1 MTKHIL
7 KKMWNERSSN
17 VALLLELFLIAL
29 FLWYAIDL
37 VYVQVRNYKQY
48 PGWDVENTYQV
59 KLKEILV
66 FDKEYQDSVSI
77 EDQSAAL
84 WSLYDRIKNYDGVE
98 SVSMSTGAMPGTKI
112 KSFEMFITRYGIFE
126 QREIAS
132 PEVTTSFVD
141 VFKIRS
147 VYGDS
152 ESVKSALINKHRVA
166 TSDVLNIFNSKSNTV
181 VGDTLFTDT
190 SLNEASE
197 VIYEMIYP
205 IKNNRFTSSIPML
218 LSNLSEG
225 DMIYSPF
232 YSEICIR
239 VASSAKEGF
248 EERFSADIGKSF
260 VQANMKFDGLQYLPD
275 SFEVYEKEVRNDLLL
290 NSFLLI
296 FLLTNILI
304 GVVGV
309 FTNRAQKSVGEIG
322 LRISFGAT
330 PRSAIRMFIYE
341 GVITLLV
348 AFVLAAIV
356 VAILFYIGFP
366 SVSLIP
372 LDTARY
378 VGVLLIVFIVML
390 VTLTLAVWLPIR
402 KVTKIPPAQSL
413 REE

>member
-59 KLKEILV
+59 KLKELLV

-84 WSLYDRIKNYDGVE
+84 WSLYDRIKNYDGIE

-112 KSFEMFITRYGIFE
+112 NSFEMFITRYGIFE

-152 ESVKSALINKHRVA
+152 ESVKSALTNNHRVA
-166 TSDVLNIFNSKSNTV
+166 TSDVLNIFNSKRETV

-205 IKNNRFTSSIPML
+205 IKNNRFTNSIPMI
-218 LSNLSEG
+218 LSNLGEG
-225 DMIYSPF
+225 DVIYTPL
-232 YSEICIR
+232 YTEICIR
-239 VASSAKEGF
+239 VAPGEKEGF
-248 EERFSADIGKSF
+248 EERFSKDIGQSF
-260 VQANMKFDGLQYLPD
+260 VQANIKFDRLQYLPD
-275 SFEVYEKEVRNDLLL
+275 SFESYEKEVRNDLLL
-290 NSFLLI
+290 NSFLLT
-296 FLLTNILI
+296 FLLINILI

-309 FTNRAQKSVGEIG
+309 FSNRAQKNIGEIG

-330 PRSAIRMFIYE
+330 PRGAIRMFIYE
-341 GVITLLV
+341 GVMTLLV
-348 AFVLAAIV
+348 AFMIAAIV
-356 VAILFYIGFP
+356 VAALFYVEFP
-366 SVSLIP
+366 SISLIP

-378 VGVLLIVFIVML
+378 VEVLLIVFVVML
-390 VTLTLAVWLPIR
+390 VTLVLAVWLPTR
-402 KVTKIPPAQSL
+402 KLTKISPAQAL